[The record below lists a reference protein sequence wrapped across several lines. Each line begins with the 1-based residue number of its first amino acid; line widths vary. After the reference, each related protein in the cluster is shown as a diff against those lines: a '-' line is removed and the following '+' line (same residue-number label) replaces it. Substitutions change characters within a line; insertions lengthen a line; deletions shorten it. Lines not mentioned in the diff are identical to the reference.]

1 MAKGQ
6 QRSNR
11 EAKKPKS
18 VKPKVPRSDPSAPI
32 LPKAKVKF
40 GKRGLIGAKG

>member
-11 EAKKPKS
+11 EAKKPKKNAG
-18 VKPKVPRSDPSAPI
+18 VKPKAGASNMFAE
-32 LPKAKVKF
+32 LPKNSSTPSSRKP
-40 GKRGLIGAKG
+40 

>member
-11 EAKKPKS
+11 EAKKPKKNAN
-18 VKPKVPRSDPSAPI
+18 VKSKTGTSNMFAE
-32 LPKAKVKF
+32 LPKNSSNPSPRKP
-40 GKRGLIGAKG
+40 

>member
-11 EAKKPKS
+11 EMKKPKKNANA
-18 VKPKVPRSDPSAPI
+18 KPKAGASSIFAEPPKNSPAPSPR
-32 LPKAKVKF
+32 
-40 GKRGLIGAKG
+40 KR

>member
-11 EAKKPKS
+11 EMKKPK
-18 VKPKVPRSDPSAPI
+18 KKKDTAPPS
-32 LPKAKVKF
+32 
-40 GKRGLIGAKG
+40 GKSPFTSPPATKKR

>member
-11 EAKKPKS
+11 EMKKPKQD
-18 VKPKVPRSDPSAPI
+18 KPKIKAENVSSFKTQMDSATGT
-32 LPKAKVKF
+32 KS
-40 GKRGLIGAKG
+40 GKPT